1 MTDPVHGRR
10 PAHRIARLA
19 ATVALLAAAAT
30 AGGAA
35 AATGAAV
42 PTFKDVRPILLQ
54 KCASCHMQGGI
65 APFPLTSAQDAAA
78 RAELIYAVV
87 RSGAMPPWM
96 PGKDSPAFIGQDRRI
111 LTASEKRTIEQWVK
125 GGAKR

>member
-1 MTDPVHGRR
+1 M
-10 PAHRIARLA
+10 
-19 ATVALLAAAAT
+19 VALLAAAAT
-30 AGGAA
+30 AAGAAAGAGAA
-35 AATGAAV
+35 AAAV
-42 PTFKDVRPILLQ
+42 PTYKDVRPILLQ

-65 APFPLTSAQDAAA
+65 APFPLASAQDAAA
-78 RAELIYAVV
+78 RAQLIYAVI
-87 RSGAMPPWM
+87 RSGAMPPWL